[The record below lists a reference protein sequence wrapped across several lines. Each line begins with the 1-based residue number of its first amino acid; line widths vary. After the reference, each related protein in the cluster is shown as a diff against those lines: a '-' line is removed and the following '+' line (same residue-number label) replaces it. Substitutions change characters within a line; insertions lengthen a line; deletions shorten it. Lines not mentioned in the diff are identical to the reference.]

1 MLQAELAMYAGSHI
15 VLAPN
20 RPTIGARASSALSIV
35 ASSPVSRGVALSTLA
50 SSGTATVLD
59 RPESADRLAISQHVL
74 DRSAALTAFS
84 PVAVTPSDLT
94 EPDRRKVLAL
104 FATGWIGAPAAFSG
118 AVAAYDSAIDQALNS
133 VHVASS
139 STINVLASEASLPFT
154 VENALSVPVQVRVSV
169 SPSNGRIVVGESVEA
184 EIAPNSRQTVR
195 VPVKARIGN
204 GMVLLNVT
212 LHDRNGTQI
221 GAATVIPRT
230 SKRTGKDGVRPRSQ
244 SSPGSYSR
252 LASGAKFARFAA
264 RLSWQRSPPMSNR
277 DIQRASVLLASGT
290 IVSRILGFVRA
301 IVLAA
306 AIGLVGSAGANMF
319 GIANQLPN
327 TIYAIVAGGV
337 LSAIFVPQIV
347 RASVAADGGAGYI
360 NKLLTVC
367 IVLLGLTTVLAT
379 AAAPLLTTLYGTRLD
394 AASLELAIAF
404 AYWCL
409 PQIFFYG
416 LYTVFGEVLN
426 ARKLFGPY
434 TWAPVLNNLV
444 GLLGLVAFMLV
455 YGANPSGSW
464 TPAEWT
470 PGMIALLAGSATLGV
485 IAQALILLAF
495 FRRAN
500 LQFRFDW
507 KWRGFGLGT
516 AGKLAGWTFGMLL
529 LTTVAGIVETNVAG
543 IASNTNQASVAAL
556 NNAWLIFMLPHSVI
570 AVSIATAYFTRMSEH
585 ASRGDL
591 ASVRD
596 DLAGAARG
604 IGMLITLSTLIIIIC
619 SPFIGAVFMP
629 GNDQG
634 IVAFGAI
641 VVAYVIGLLPFS
653 LLFLVQ
659 RTFYTLGDT
668 RTPFMY
674 TLLQVVLI
682 CLGALVIARLDP
694 SFIAIGI
701 APAGDR
707 CRHCAAAGGR
717 RCAAPAHWRTRR
729 PSGVRELCSIRHC
742 RSPSRP
748 RRFGRERG
756 HWSGESGRQYW
767 RAIARRCHRLH
778 GRDRFGDGCGLF
790 RCAVGSAGS

>member
-1 MLQAELAMYAGSHI
+1 
-15 VLAPN
+15 
-20 RPTIGARASSALSIV
+20 
-35 ASSPVSRGVALSTLA
+35 
-50 SSGTATVLD
+50 
-59 RPESADRLAISQHVL
+59 
-74 DRSAALTAFS
+74 
-84 PVAVTPSDLT
+84 
-94 EPDRRKVLAL
+94 
-104 FATGWIGAPAAFSG
+104 
-118 AVAAYDSAIDQALNS
+118 
-133 VHVASS
+133 
-139 STINVLASEASLPFT
+139 
-154 VENALSVPVQVRVSV
+154 
-169 SPSNGRIVVGESVEA
+169 
-184 EIAPNSRQTVR
+184 
-195 VPVKARIGN
+195 
-204 GMVLLNVT
+204 
-212 LHDRNGTQI
+212 
-221 GAATVIPRT
+221 
-230 SKRTGKDGVRPRSQ
+230 
-244 SSPGSYSR
+244 
-252 LASGAKFARFAA
+252 
-264 RLSWQRSPPMSNR
+264 MSNR
-277 DIQRASVLLASGT
+277 DVQRASVLLASGT

-444 GLLGLVAFMLV
+444 GLLGLVVFMLV

-500 LQFRFDW
+500 LRFRFDW

-668 RTPFMY
+668 RTPFFY

-701 APAGDR
+701 ALLVT
-707 CRHCAAAGGR
+707 AAGIVQLLVAAVVLRRRIGGLGGR
-717 RCAAPAHWRTRR
+717 AVSVSFVRYSIAAVPAVLAGLAASVAIGLVS
-729 PSGVRELCSIRHC
+729 PDGNIGVQ
-742 RSPSRP
+742 SRV
-748 RRFGRERG
+748 G
-756 HWSGESGRQYW
+756 
-767 RAIARRCHRLH
+767 AIASMAVIALVMAVAYFGVLWALRAPELRQSIAQFARRR
-778 GRDRFGDGCGLF
+778 G
-790 RCAVGSAGS
+790 

>member
-1 MLQAELAMYAGSHI
+1 
-15 VLAPN
+15 
-20 RPTIGARASSALSIV
+20 
-35 ASSPVSRGVALSTLA
+35 
-50 SSGTATVLD
+50 
-59 RPESADRLAISQHVL
+59 
-74 DRSAALTAFS
+74 
-84 PVAVTPSDLT
+84 
-94 EPDRRKVLAL
+94 
-104 FATGWIGAPAAFSG
+104 
-118 AVAAYDSAIDQALNS
+118 
-133 VHVASS
+133 
-139 STINVLASEASLPFT
+139 
-154 VENALSVPVQVRVSV
+154 
-169 SPSNGRIVVGESVEA
+169 
-184 EIAPNSRQTVR
+184 
-195 VPVKARIGN
+195 
-204 GMVLLNVT
+204 
-212 LHDRNGTQI
+212 
-221 GAATVIPRT
+221 
-230 SKRTGKDGVRPRSQ
+230 
-244 SSPGSYSR
+244 
-252 LASGAKFARFAA
+252 
-264 RLSWQRSPPMSNR
+264 MSNR

-604 IGMLITLSTLIIIIC
+604 IGMLITLSTLIIVIC

-701 APAGDR
+701 ALLVT
-707 CRHCAAAGGR
+707 AAGIVQLLVAAVVLRRRIGGLGGR
-717 RCAAPAHWRTRR
+717 AV
-729 PSGVRELCSIRHC
+729 SVSFVR
-742 RSPSRP
+742 
-748 RRFGRERG
+748 
-756 HWSGESGRQYW
+756 Y
-767 RAIARRCHRLH
+767 AIAAVPAVLAGLAASVAIGLVSPDGNIGVQSRVGAIGSMAVIALVMAVAYFGVLWAVRAPELRQSIAQFARRR
-778 GRDRFGDGCGLF
+778 G
-790 RCAVGSAGS
+790 

>member
-1 MLQAELAMYAGSHI
+1 
-15 VLAPN
+15 
-20 RPTIGARASSALSIV
+20 
-35 ASSPVSRGVALSTLA
+35 
-50 SSGTATVLD
+50 
-59 RPESADRLAISQHVL
+59 
-74 DRSAALTAFS
+74 
-84 PVAVTPSDLT
+84 
-94 EPDRRKVLAL
+94 
-104 FATGWIGAPAAFSG
+104 
-118 AVAAYDSAIDQALNS
+118 
-133 VHVASS
+133 
-139 STINVLASEASLPFT
+139 
-154 VENALSVPVQVRVSV
+154 
-169 SPSNGRIVVGESVEA
+169 
-184 EIAPNSRQTVR
+184 
-195 VPVKARIGN
+195 
-204 GMVLLNVT
+204 
-212 LHDRNGTQI
+212 
-221 GAATVIPRT
+221 
-230 SKRTGKDGVRPRSQ
+230 
-244 SSPGSYSR
+244 
-252 LASGAKFARFAA
+252 
-264 RLSWQRSPPMSNR
+264 
-277 DIQRASVLLASGT
+277 
-290 IVSRILGFVRA
+290 
-301 IVLAA
+301 
-306 AIGLVGSAGANMF
+306 MF

-444 GLLGLVAFMLV
+444 GLLGLVVFMLV

-500 LQFRFDW
+500 LRFRFDW

-668 RTPFMY
+668 RTPFFY

-701 APAGDR
+701 ALLVT
-707 CRHCAAAGGR
+707 AAGIVQLLVAAVVLRRRIGGLGGR
-717 RCAAPAHWRTRR
+717 AV
-729 PSGVRELCSIRHC
+729 SVSFVR
-742 RSPSRP
+742 
-748 RRFGRERG
+748 
-756 HWSGESGRQYW
+756 Y
-767 RAIARRCHRLH
+767 AIAAVPAVLAGLAASVAIGLVSPDGNIGVQSRVGAIASMAVIALVMAVAYFGVLWALRAPELRQSIAQFARRR
-778 GRDRFGDGCGLF
+778 G
-790 RCAVGSAGS
+790 

>member
-1 MLQAELAMYAGSHI
+1 
-15 VLAPN
+15 
-20 RPTIGARASSALSIV
+20 
-35 ASSPVSRGVALSTLA
+35 
-50 SSGTATVLD
+50 
-59 RPESADRLAISQHVL
+59 
-74 DRSAALTAFS
+74 
-84 PVAVTPSDLT
+84 
-94 EPDRRKVLAL
+94 
-104 FATGWIGAPAAFSG
+104 
-118 AVAAYDSAIDQALNS
+118 
-133 VHVASS
+133 
-139 STINVLASEASLPFT
+139 
-154 VENALSVPVQVRVSV
+154 
-169 SPSNGRIVVGESVEA
+169 
-184 EIAPNSRQTVR
+184 
-195 VPVKARIGN
+195 
-204 GMVLLNVT
+204 
-212 LHDRNGTQI
+212 
-221 GAATVIPRT
+221 
-230 SKRTGKDGVRPRSQ
+230 
-244 SSPGSYSR
+244 
-252 LASGAKFARFAA
+252 
-264 RLSWQRSPPMSNR
+264 MSNR

-668 RTPFMY
+668 RTPFFY

-701 APAGDR
+701 ALLVT
-707 CRHCAAAGGR
+707 AAGIVQLLVAAVVLRRRIGGLGGR
-717 RCAAPAHWRTRR
+717 AVSVSFVRYSIAAVPAVLAGLAASVAIGLVS
-729 PSGVRELCSIRHC
+729 PDGNIGVQ
-742 RSPSRP
+742 SRV
-748 RRFGRERG
+748 G
-756 HWSGESGRQYW
+756 
-767 RAIARRCHRLH
+767 AIASMAVIALVMAVAYFGVLWALRAPELRQSIAQFARRR
-778 GRDRFGDGCGLF
+778 G
-790 RCAVGSAGS
+790 

>member
-1 MLQAELAMYAGSHI
+1 
-15 VLAPN
+15 
-20 RPTIGARASSALSIV
+20 
-35 ASSPVSRGVALSTLA
+35 
-50 SSGTATVLD
+50 
-59 RPESADRLAISQHVL
+59 
-74 DRSAALTAFS
+74 
-84 PVAVTPSDLT
+84 
-94 EPDRRKVLAL
+94 
-104 FATGWIGAPAAFSG
+104 
-118 AVAAYDSAIDQALNS
+118 
-133 VHVASS
+133 
-139 STINVLASEASLPFT
+139 
-154 VENALSVPVQVRVSV
+154 
-169 SPSNGRIVVGESVEA
+169 
-184 EIAPNSRQTVR
+184 
-195 VPVKARIGN
+195 
-204 GMVLLNVT
+204 
-212 LHDRNGTQI
+212 
-221 GAATVIPRT
+221 
-230 SKRTGKDGVRPRSQ
+230 
-244 SSPGSYSR
+244 
-252 LASGAKFARFAA
+252 
-264 RLSWQRSPPMSNR
+264 MSNR
-277 DIQRASVLLASGT
+277 DVQRASVLLASGT

-444 GLLGLVAFMLV
+444 GLLGLVVFMLV

-668 RTPFMY
+668 RTPFFY

-701 APAGDR
+701 ALLVT
-707 CRHCAAAGGR
+707 AAGIVQLLVAAVVLRRRIGGLGGR
-717 RCAAPAHWRTRR
+717 AVSVSFVRYSIAAVPAVLAGLAASVAIGLVS
-729 PSGVRELCSIRHC
+729 PDGNIGVQ
-742 RSPSRP
+742 SRV
-748 RRFGRERG
+748 G
-756 HWSGESGRQYW
+756 
-767 RAIARRCHRLH
+767 AIASMAVIALVMAVAYFGVLWALRAPELRQSIAQFARRR
-778 GRDRFGDGCGLF
+778 G
-790 RCAVGSAGS
+790 

>member
-1 MLQAELAMYAGSHI
+1 
-15 VLAPN
+15 
-20 RPTIGARASSALSIV
+20 
-35 ASSPVSRGVALSTLA
+35 
-50 SSGTATVLD
+50 
-59 RPESADRLAISQHVL
+59 
-74 DRSAALTAFS
+74 
-84 PVAVTPSDLT
+84 
-94 EPDRRKVLAL
+94 
-104 FATGWIGAPAAFSG
+104 
-118 AVAAYDSAIDQALNS
+118 
-133 VHVASS
+133 
-139 STINVLASEASLPFT
+139 
-154 VENALSVPVQVRVSV
+154 
-169 SPSNGRIVVGESVEA
+169 
-184 EIAPNSRQTVR
+184 
-195 VPVKARIGN
+195 
-204 GMVLLNVT
+204 
-212 LHDRNGTQI
+212 
-221 GAATVIPRT
+221 
-230 SKRTGKDGVRPRSQ
+230 
-244 SSPGSYSR
+244 
-252 LASGAKFARFAA
+252 
-264 RLSWQRSPPMSNR
+264 MSNR

-701 APAGDR
+701 ALLVT
-707 CRHCAAAGGR
+707 AAGIVQLLVAAVVLRRRIGGLGGR
-717 RCAAPAHWRTRR
+717 AV
-729 PSGVRELCSIRHC
+729 SVSFVR
-742 RSPSRP
+742 
-748 RRFGRERG
+748 
-756 HWSGESGRQYW
+756 Y
-767 RAIARRCHRLH
+767 AIAAVPAVLAGLAASVAIGLVSPDGNIGVQSRVGAIGSMAVIALVMAVAYFGVLWAVRAPELRQSIAQFARRR
-778 GRDRFGDGCGLF
+778 G
-790 RCAVGSAGS
+790 

>member
-1 MLQAELAMYAGSHI
+1 
-15 VLAPN
+15 
-20 RPTIGARASSALSIV
+20 
-35 ASSPVSRGVALSTLA
+35 
-50 SSGTATVLD
+50 
-59 RPESADRLAISQHVL
+59 
-74 DRSAALTAFS
+74 
-84 PVAVTPSDLT
+84 
-94 EPDRRKVLAL
+94 
-104 FATGWIGAPAAFSG
+104 
-118 AVAAYDSAIDQALNS
+118 
-133 VHVASS
+133 
-139 STINVLASEASLPFT
+139 
-154 VENALSVPVQVRVSV
+154 
-169 SPSNGRIVVGESVEA
+169 
-184 EIAPNSRQTVR
+184 
-195 VPVKARIGN
+195 
-204 GMVLLNVT
+204 
-212 LHDRNGTQI
+212 
-221 GAATVIPRT
+221 
-230 SKRTGKDGVRPRSQ
+230 
-244 SSPGSYSR
+244 
-252 LASGAKFARFAA
+252 
-264 RLSWQRSPPMSNR
+264 MSNR

-604 IGMLITLSTLIIIIC
+604 IGMLITLSTLIIVIC

-701 APAGDR
+701 ALLVT
-707 CRHCAAAGGR
+707 AAGIVQLLVAAVVLRRRIGGLGGR
-717 RCAAPAHWRTRR
+717 AV
-729 PSGVRELCSIRHC
+729 SVSFVR
-742 RSPSRP
+742 
-748 RRFGRERG
+748 
-756 HWSGESGRQYW
+756 Y
-767 RAIARRCHRLH
+767 AIAAVPAVLAGLAASVAIGLVSPDGNIGVQSRVGAIGSMAVIALVMAVAYFGVLWAVRAPELRQTIAQFARRR
-778 GRDRFGDGCGLF
+778 G
-790 RCAVGSAGS
+790 

>member
-1 MLQAELAMYAGSHI
+1 
-15 VLAPN
+15 
-20 RPTIGARASSALSIV
+20 
-35 ASSPVSRGVALSTLA
+35 
-50 SSGTATVLD
+50 
-59 RPESADRLAISQHVL
+59 
-74 DRSAALTAFS
+74 
-84 PVAVTPSDLT
+84 
-94 EPDRRKVLAL
+94 
-104 FATGWIGAPAAFSG
+104 
-118 AVAAYDSAIDQALNS
+118 
-133 VHVASS
+133 
-139 STINVLASEASLPFT
+139 
-154 VENALSVPVQVRVSV
+154 
-169 SPSNGRIVVGESVEA
+169 
-184 EIAPNSRQTVR
+184 
-195 VPVKARIGN
+195 
-204 GMVLLNVT
+204 
-212 LHDRNGTQI
+212 
-221 GAATVIPRT
+221 
-230 SKRTGKDGVRPRSQ
+230 
-244 SSPGSYSR
+244 
-252 LASGAKFARFAA
+252 
-264 RLSWQRSPPMSNR
+264 MSNR
-277 DIQRASVLLASGT
+277 DIQRASFLLASGT

-500 LQFRFDW
+500 LRFRFDW

-629 GNDQG
+629 GNDEG

-668 RTPFMY
+668 RTPFFY

-682 CLGALVIARLDP
+682 CLGALVIAGLDP

-701 APAGDR
+701 ALLVTVAGIVQLLV
-707 CRHCAAAGGR
+707 AAVVLRRRIGGLGGR
-717 RCAAPAHWRTRR
+717 AVSVSFVRYAMAAVPAVLAGLAASVAIGLVS
-729 PSGVRELCSIRHC
+729 PDGNIGVQ
-742 RSPSRP
+742 SRV
-748 RRFGRERG
+748 G
-756 HWSGESGRQYW
+756 
-767 RAIARRCHRLH
+767 AIASMAVIALVMAVAYFGVLWAVRAPELRQSIAQFARRR
-778 GRDRFGDGCGLF
+778 G
-790 RCAVGSAGS
+790 